1 MFNPNPGLV
10 QASMPYVE
18 QQTKSDMTHDTTVRA
33 RGRRSRFNW
42 LATIVAA
49 TLLLAALGA
58 AAFLGFGE
66 STIGTTP
73 RSAEDDPRT
82 DPEPRPPDM
91 QGTYLLDDGEVLT
104 LYGGPESKQYELE
117 STWVGLAAEGDDR
130 FIALDDPDEVLT
142 IERGRGGEVEG
153 LVLERPDK
161 TVRHG
166 VPTLLFEQEEV
177 AFTSGGAQLAGSLL
191 IPSEPG
197 PHPAVV
203 IVHGAEYG
211 TREVYRL
218 IGSHFARRGVAALIY
233 DKRGTGESTGSFAEA
248 TFDDLVGDAL
258 AGVRLLSDHAAI
270 DSARVGLMGFSQG
283 GWIIAMAAE
292 QNEDVDFLVPVSP
305 SGSTAATAASWLSGN
320 LLHLRGLDEH
330 SIDVARRGWA
340 MMYSTLSLVDAGLM
354 PSIPDVPGFWFHSLD
369 PHLSAFDLWSKVQQP
384 VLGIWGELDCQVP
397 ALDSVSLFED
407 ALRSGGNTHYSLRV
421 LAGASHGIALVPP
434 CAHELG
440 GMHTHGARYQY
451 GPGFLTA
458 PAEWILAGSDAD
470 AEILLPDATPSSL
483 AWHQSP
489 DTDIA
494 WYGTFLSQVTSFI
507 VLVLGFGIVG
517 CGWVWGHTFWRRR
530 KGQQR
535 ESLTWNLAGLGAI
548 AGLAATLLGSV
559 AMAELLLLG
568 DVHADFLVGG
578 PLVEGRSPLLMAATA
593 AAWTTV
599 VITAVLA
606 GMTVREWTRERSTA
620 TREGASRLTLLF
632 LPTAVLFIGSA
643 LYWGLLSTRLI
654 S

>member
-1 MFNPNPGLV
+1 MLNPNPGPV
-10 QASMPYVE
+10 HAVTAYVE
-18 QQTKSDMTHDTTVRA
+18 QQTESYKTHYLRERA
-33 RGRRSRFNW
+33 WSRRSRITW
-42 LATIVAA
+42 LAAIIAA

-58 AAFLGFGE
+58 AGFLFADAPVTAAMAE
-66 STIGTTP
+66 V
-73 RSAEDDPRT
+73 AEDDPRT
-82 DPEPRPPDM
+82 GPELRPQDI
-91 QGTYLLDDGEVLT
+91 QGTYLLEDGEVLT
-104 LYGGPESKQYELE
+104 LYGGPGSIQYELE
-117 STWVGLAAEGDDR
+117 GTWVGLAAEGDDR

-153 LVLERPDK
+153 LVLERPDES
-161 TVRHG
+161 VRHG
-166 VPTLLFEQEEV
+166 VPTLLYEEEEV
-177 AFTSGGAQLAGSLL
+177 AFTGEGARLAGSLL

-233 DKRGTGESTGSFAEA
+233 DKRGTGESTGSFSEA
-248 TFDDLVGDAL
+248 TFDDLVGDAQ

-292 QNEDVDFLVPVSP
+292 QNEDVAFLVPVSP
-305 SGSTAATAASWLSGN
+305 SGSTAAIAASWLSGN

-330 SIDVARRGWA
+330 AIDVARRGWA
-340 MMYSTLSLVDAGLM
+340 MMYSTLSLVDAGVM

-369 PHLSAFDLWSKVQQP
+369 PQLSAFDLWSKVHQP

-451 GPGFLTA
+451 ASGFLTA
-458 PAEWILAGSDAD
+458 PAEWILASADAD
-470 AEILLPDATPSSL
+470 AEVLLPDATPSPL
-483 AWHQSP
+483 AWHQNP

-494 WYGTFLSQVTSFI
+494 WYATFLPQVTSFI
-507 VLVLGFGIVG
+507 ILVLGFGIVG
-517 CGWVWGHTFWRRR
+517 CAWVWGHTFGRSR
-530 KGQQR
+530 KEQQR

-548 AGLAATLLGSV
+548 AGLAGTLLGSV

-578 PLVEGRSPLLMAATA
+578 PLVDGRSPLLMAATA

-599 VITAVLA
+599 VLTGVLV
-606 GMTVREWTRERSTA
+606 GISVRNWTKERSKA
-620 TREGASRLTLLF
+620 TREPVSRLILLF
-632 LPTAVLFIGSA
+632 IPIAALFIGSA
-643 LYWGLLSTRLI
+643 LYWDMLSARLI
-654 S
+654 G